1 MLDGQCD
8 LSSGLPRSSFLVKLR
23 TSMDKRIKTRWEKQM
38 LLWKIVLVVLLPLLF
53 GLAVWLFARFD
64 RYR

>member
-1 MLDGQCD
+1 
-8 LSSGLPRSSFLVKLR
+8 
-23 TSMDKRIKTRWEKQM
+23 MDKRIKTRWEKQM